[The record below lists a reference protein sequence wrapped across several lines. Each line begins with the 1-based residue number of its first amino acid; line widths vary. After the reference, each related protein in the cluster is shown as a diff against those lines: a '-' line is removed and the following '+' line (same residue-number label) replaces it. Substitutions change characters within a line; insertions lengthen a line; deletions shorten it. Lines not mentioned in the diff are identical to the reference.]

1 MRSTTLLL
9 PLGCLALA
17 PLSLAQQWAQRS
29 PAAAPAAR
37 NSHAMSFDIARG
49 YAVAFGGYNGNDTTA
64 LADTWT
70 YDGANW
76 TQRTP
81 SAAPE
86 ARWGH
91 AMVFDQRRART
102 VLFGGFRPNVGSV
115 ADTWEFDGTN
125 WAQLVTSNAP
135 AGRSY
140 HAMTYDA
147 VRNRTVVFGG
157 LGNANATLGDTW
169 TFNGVDWTQVATT
182 LAPSARRGAGFAFD
196 STRGV
201 SMLFGGGNGTATTA
215 DTWTFDGTAWTQRT
229 TTAAPSARWQ
239 PAMTFD
245 AIRNRILLHG
255 GADTAYA
262 TNYGDTW
269 EWDGNAWSQTAT
281 TGPSARHGAGIAYD
295 TRRGAVVL
303 AGGRGAAGFV
313 GDTWESSSF
322 RTSGGMRFDG
332 GLITFQHNPVMLTG
346 NACTIEGWVSG
357 MPNAQG
363 TIALFQRVSA
373 SAEHKL
379 LSVESD
385 GRVNYLY
392 AGSPWHQL
400 PRQDLRTPPGTFPKD
415 GQFHH
420 LAFVRRSNATWSVYL
435 DGSRIVNMGPGTA
448 LWAGCWLTCAVI
460 ETSSLSTVAGD
471 PNARGWSMRNLRVSN
486 NERYSGASFT
496 PSEAWSPDANSVM
509 LLNFSE
515 GSGAT
520 TRDAGP
526 AQQVGTISG
535 AVTWLSSPT
544 PTPTATFTTYGTGC
558 QHSTG
563 TPQLSTAPASAPRL
577 GQTLQLRLSN
587 LPANS
592 SQLPF
597 GFFATRNESAI
608 GLPLPF
614 SMARYGMNSDCLQ
627 YVDPDSGLVFT
638 LLNNAGTANWDLGI
652 PNDPAL
658 LQLSV
663 FFQGMVIDWALADA
677 LPAAVTNAGVATIGR

>member
-9 PLGCLALA
+9 PLGCFALA
-17 PLSLAQQWAQRS
+17 PISIAQQWAQRS

-37 NSHAMSFDIARG
+37 NSHAMAFDIARG
-49 YAVAFGGYNGNDTTA
+49 YAVAFGGYDGNNTTA
-64 LADTWT
+64 LGDTWA
-70 YDGANW
+70 YDGTNW
-76 TQRTP
+76 AQRTP

-102 VLFGGFRPNVGSV
+102 VLFGGFRPSVGSV

-125 WAQLVTSNAP
+125 WTQIVTANAP

-147 VRNRTVVFGG
+147 VRNRTIVFGG
-157 LGNANATLGDTW
+157 LGNASATLGDTW
-169 TFNGVDWTQVATT
+169 TFDGGDWTQVATT

-196 STRGV
+196 SARGV
-201 SMLFGGGNGTATTA
+201 SVLFGGGNGTATTA
-215 DTWTFDGTAWTQRT
+215 DTWTFDGTSWTQRT
-229 TTAAPSARWQ
+229 TTNAPSARWQ
-239 PAMTFD
+239 SAMTFD

-262 TNYGDTW
+262 TNYGNTW
-269 EWDGNAWSQTAT
+269 EWDGNVWAQTAT
-281 TGPSARHGAGIAYD
+281 TGPSARHGARIAYD

-313 GDTWESSSF
+313 GDTWEKASLLATSLVFDNFANPPIDPSRWII
-322 RTSGGMRFDG
+322 RTAGVPLGGTSVTHANGECVIQNRG
-332 GLITFQHNPVMLTG
+332 HL
-346 NACTIEGWVSG
+346 
-357 MPNAQG
+357 
-363 TIALFQRVSA
+363 VSA
-373 SAEHKL
+373 TQFPPSSHPIVRISGSWRFGTNQDIFSVL
-379 LSVESD
+379 LRSD
-385 GRVNYLY
+385 GVPTGAYGETRHGVHLN
-392 AGSPWHQL
+392 AWMGSQSWTILSNSSQVILGPVQVEGTNFSTVSNVTYYFTFTDYGQTLVGEVVGPNNQWVRLTTNVIASASTHYHAVMHNREATDGWHQAYVDNL
-400 PRQDLRTPPGTFPKD
+400 LIES
-415 GQFHH
+415 
-420 LAFVRRSNATWSVYL
+420 LA
-435 DGSRIVNMGPGTA
+435 
-448 LWAGCWLTCAVI
+448 
-460 ETSSLSTVAGD
+460 
-471 PNARGWSMRNLRVSN
+471 
-486 NERYSGASFT
+486 
-496 PSEAWSPDANSVM
+496 
-509 LLNFSE
+509 
-515 GSGAT
+515 
-520 TRDAGP
+520 
-526 AQQVGTISG
+526 
-535 AVTWLSSPT
+535 

-563 TPQLSTAPASAPRL
+563 MPQLSTAPASAPRL

-587 LPANS
+587 LPTDSA
-592 SQLPF
+592 QLPF

-614 SMARYGMNSDCLQ
+614 SMARYGMNADCLQ

-638 LLNNAGTANWDLGI
+638 LANNAGTANWDLGI